1 MIELSVG
8 DVISIVAG
16 LVALLVSVYALAKS
30 DKGKGLDN
38 GVMLRIDQLQ
48 ANREYMEKLERAYE
62 SGNVAQRVAFDKLST
77 LIKTIAPY
85 TPIMS
90 DDAIARF
97 LDDVKVKG
105 TLVKT
110 DVQEVAKVGSLPE

>member
-8 DVISIVAG
+8 DVISLIVG
-16 LVALLVSVYALAKS
+16 LLAFVMSVYALAKS

-48 ANREYMEKLERAYE
+48 KDREYMDKLERAYE
-62 SGNVAQRVAFDKLST
+62 SAHATNRLAFDKLSMV
-77 LIKTIAPY
+77 IKTIAPY

-90 DDAIARF
+90 DDAIGRF
-97 LDDVKVKG
+97 LDDIKVKG
-105 TLVKT
+105 
-110 DVQEVAKVGSLPE
+110 DPNAVQEMPKSGSLPTE